1 MHPRLRRA
9 APALAVA
16 ALAIT
21 VAGAFAAAR
30 VPASPAPAID
40 PAPPYGAYVP
50 PPPVRSYPSR
60 PGRINGWVAR
70 AQLDSVR
77 MHGWDV
83 WESITRPSGEDSLP
97 IWETWFSGDEVY
109 NLEPAEARR
118 RLQAGAR
125 RERKRDWELPHQF
138 FHPAARGQKTDLQ
151 AMARMGHRIP
161 VDTAEAVTSFNRYTR
176 ELAVAVV
183 ERGFNRAAVLD
194 SINAAFNARGT
205 PVAQRKISTSVD
217 SVDARQ
223 IALKPVFQFISG
235 TQPTVLPYWNGI
247 SPVNTDSLE
256 NPEPHTWRQG
266 VVIDP
271 TGKLRPGS
279 RVWMSVNG
287 NPPDSLLV
295 VPLSAIYH
303 LRLTAADS
311 AAFSDFAKTSGDD
324 VGAGNLTD
332 SLSVAAMVRP
342 GNYALLTAMH
352 VTTKEIANWTWQTF
366 WWSPHPRD
374 PFYGADRPRTIRG
387 PWSNYNMDVA
397 CWMAQPNRK
406 GGDPWIAFNPYLE
419 TNLDGTVTVNGT
431 AIQWT
436 GVHSNCMSCH
446 RMAGWQ
452 SGGNTPPYVPSGFI
466 SPADSSFF
474 AGFTK
479 LDFLWSIT
487 RAQ

>member
-1 MHPRLRRA
+1 MHPKLRRA
-9 APALAVA
+9 APALAIA
-16 ALAIT
+16 ALAIAA
-21 VAGAFAAAR
+21 AGAFAAAR
-30 VPASPAPAID
+30 VPASASTLGAP
-40 PAPPYGAYVP
+40 PPYGAYVP

-97 IWETWFSGDEVY
+97 VWETWFSGYEVY
-109 NLEPAEARR
+109 TLEPESAQARLR
-118 RLQAGAR
+118 AGAR
-125 RERKRDWELPHQF
+125 RERRRDWELPHQF
-138 FHPAARGQKTDLQ
+138 FHSAVRGRKTDLRR
-151 AMARMGHRIP
+151 MAAAGHRIP

-176 ELAVAVV
+176 ELAVSVV

-205 PVAQRKISTSVD
+205 PVALRKISTSVD

-247 SPVNTDSLE
+247 SPFTTDSLE

-279 RVWMSVNG
+279 RVWASVNG

-311 AAFSDFAKTSGDD
+311 AAFSQFAETSSDD
-324 VGAGNLTD
+324 VGAGNQTD
-332 SLSVAAMVRP
+332 SASVAAMVRP
-342 GNYALLTAMH
+342 GNYALLMAMH

-374 PFYGADRPRTIRG
+374 PFYGSGRPGTIRA

-397 CWMAQPNRK
+397 YWMSQPNRAN
-406 GGDPWIAFNPYLE
+406 GTPWIAFNPYLE
-419 TNLDGTVTVNGT
+419 TNLSGPVTVKGT
-431 AIQWT
+431 TMSWT

-446 RMAGWQ
+446 RMAGWAKPD
-452 SGGNTPPYVPSGFI
+452 STPEYVPSGFI
-466 SPADSSFF
+466 SPADSALF
-474 AGFTK
+474 GGYTK
-479 LDFLWSIT
+479 VDFLWSIT
-487 RAQ
+487 RAN